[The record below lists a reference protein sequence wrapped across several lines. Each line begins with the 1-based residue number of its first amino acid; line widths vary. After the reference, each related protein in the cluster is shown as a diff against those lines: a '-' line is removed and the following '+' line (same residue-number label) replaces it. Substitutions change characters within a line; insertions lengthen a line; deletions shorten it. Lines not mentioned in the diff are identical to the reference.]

1 MDFICRFVADSYI
14 RRVIINLYIKNM
26 IEIKEKVSLA
36 PLTSFRIGG
45 NAGFYVEVTTID
57 ELKEALVF
65 AKGKGLEFYI
75 LGGGTNLLVSD
86 NGFTGL
92 IIRMKMNAVTVEGE
106 ELIAQAGAALI
117 KAINTAGQEG
127 LSGIEKMA
135 GIPGTIGGAVRGNAG
150 AFGSE
155 IKACVKSVSVFDAE
169 KMNLISID
177 CDKCNFAYRTSV
189 FKENKNLIV
198 IAVTLALQKGDVEEI
213 KKLTMDTIMM
223 RASKGLH
230 GVRSAGSYFMN
241 PVTENEKLCGDF
253 EKEKG
258 VPPRNNTL
266 PAGWVIEQAGLLGKK
281 MGGAAISELHANY
294 IVNDT
299 GDAKA
304 EDVIMLVS
312 YIKQQVRDQFGIQ
325 LKEEVNYLG
334 F

>member
-1 MDFICRFVADSYI
+1 MGK
-14 RRVIINLYIKNM
+14 IINHLKGNNM
-26 IEIKEKVSLA
+26 IDIKENISLA

-45 NAGFYVEVTTID
+45 DANFYVEVATAE

-65 AKGKGLEFYI
+65 AKEKGLEFYI
-75 LGGGTNLLVSD
+75 LGSGTNLLVSD
-86 NGFTGL
+86 DGFGGI
-92 IIRMKMNAVTVEGE
+92 IIRMKMNSVIVDGE
-106 ELIAQAGAALI
+106 ALEAQAGAALI
-117 KAINTAGQEG
+117 KAINTAAQFG

-135 GIPGTIGGAVRGNAG
+135 GIPGTVGGAVRGNAG

-155 IKACVKSVSVFDAE
+155 IKACVKSVQAFDVVKNE
-169 KMNLISID
+169 LVIFKSD
-177 CDKCNFAYRTSV
+177 ECNFAYRTSI

-198 IAVTLALQKGDVEEI
+198 LSVTLDLKKGDVEEVQ
-213 KKLTMDTIMM
+213 KLTKDTIMT

-230 GVRSAGSYFMN
+230 GVKSAGSYFMN
-241 PVTENEKLCGDF
+241 PVVENEKLCADF

-258 VPPRNNTL
+258 VAARNKTL

-299 GDAKA
+299 GEASAK
-304 EDVIMLVS
+304 DVIMLVS